1 MSKFDSLNDTFNT
14 DDGVEVDAIIKA
26 EDTELQKSQTRAEN
40 VEKDYDYT
48 RGNLYSLIE
57 KGQEAINGIM
67 EVAGETASPR
77 AYEVAGQLIKSVA
90 DTTDK
95 LADLHKKVKDIEA
108 DNPKTQNT
116 VTNNA
121 LFVGSTSELSKM
133 LKDGMLNNNSSE

>member
-1 MSKFDSLNDTFNT
+1 MAKGYDSLNDAFNT
-14 DDGVEVDAIIKA
+14 DGSVEVDAIVKA
-26 EDTELQKSQTRAEN
+26 DEVTKVDEVK
-40 VEKDYDYT
+40 KDYDYT

-95 LADLHKKVKDIEA
+95 LADLHKKVKDIEE
-108 DNPKTQNT
+108 DSPKKQST

-133 LKDGMLNNNSSE
+133 LKDGLLNNNSSE

>member
-1 MSKFDSLNDTFNT
+1 MKNSYDSLNDTFNT
-14 DDGVEVDAIIKA
+14 DGSVEVDAIVKA
-26 EDTELQKSQTRAEN
+26 EEETKIDEVK
-40 VEKDYDYT
+40 KDYDYT

-95 LADLHKKVKDIEA
+95 LADLHKKVKDIEE
-108 DNPKTQNT
+108 DNPKKQST

-133 LKDGMLNNNSSE
+133 LKDGLLNNNSSE

>member
-1 MSKFDSLNDTFNT
+1 MAKGYDSLNDTFNT
-14 DDGVEVDAIIKA
+14 DDSVEVESIVKA
-26 EDTELQKSQTRAEN
+26 EEVIKPTDVN
-40 VEKDYDYT
+40 KDYDYT

-95 LADLHKKVKDIEA
+95 LADLHKKIKDIEE
-108 DNPKTQNT
+108 DNSKTQGN

-121 LFVGSTSELSKM
+121 LFVGSTAELQKM

>member
-1 MSKFDSLNDTFNT
+1 MAKGYDSLNDTFNT
-14 DDGVEVDAIIKA
+14 DGSVEVNAIVKA
-26 EDTELQKSQTRAEN
+26 DEVTKVDEVK
-40 VEKDYDYT
+40 KDYDYT

-95 LADLHKKVKDIEA
+95 LADLHKKIKDIEE
-108 DNPKTQNT
+108 DNSKTQGN

-121 LFVGSTSELSKM
+121 LFVGSTAELQKM

>member
-1 MSKFDSLNDTFNT
+1 MAKGYDSLNDTFNT
-14 DDGVEVDAIIKA
+14 DGSVEVDAIVKA
-26 EDTELQKSQTRAEN
+26 DEAPKVDEVK
-40 VEKDYDYT
+40 KDYDYT

-95 LADLHKKVKDIEA
+95 LADLHKKIKDIEE
-108 DNPKTQNT
+108 DNSKTQGN

-121 LFVGSTSELSKM
+121 LFVGSTAELQKM